1 MNKPRYATA
10 AELRVIKEFLLIPM
24 VLSVFERDTKII
36 NSSVRSP
43 GAYVDAIKR
52 AMDLA
57 TKEITT
63 IKQFFRLK
71 GIKIIQQEKR
81 ETGVHASYLCRGYRN
96 DLSLLWS
103 FIEAEVDI
111 RKRRYLGENIKA
123 IVLENDN
130 DHFILSKSPPV
141 NVEDL

>member
-10 AELRVIKEFLLIPM
+10 DEIKVIKEFVLIPI
-24 VLSVFERDTKII
+24 VLSVFDRDMKII
-36 NSSVRSP
+36 LSSIRSP
-43 GAYVDAIKR
+43 DAYADAIKR

-57 TKEITT
+57 TQEISA
-63 IKQFFRLK
+63 IKQFFRVR

-81 ETGVHASYLCRGYRN
+81 ETGVFASYLCRGYQN
-96 DLSLLWS
+96 DISLLWS

-111 RKRRYLGENIKA
+111 RKRRYLGEMIES
-123 IVLENDN
+123 IVLENDI